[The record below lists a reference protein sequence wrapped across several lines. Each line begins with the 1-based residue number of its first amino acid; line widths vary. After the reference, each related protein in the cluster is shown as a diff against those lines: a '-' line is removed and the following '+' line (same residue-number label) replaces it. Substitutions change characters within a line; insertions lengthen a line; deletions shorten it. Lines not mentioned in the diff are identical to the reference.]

1 MSVGTGIQVI
11 QLFLHPPLGTL
22 RREHIAGMPAEGT
35 QHFQRPRPQADVDA
49 MGIRWL
55 ILSRPPGLGF
65 TPGPV
70 GGSYDR
76 VMMRV
81 AIEHLLQDGEIV
93 VSQEESWNTA
103 TGQILFTES
112 FPFMVHCQPLPGVLV
127 DYWWLVSLTTVP
139 RSLSGRTEAFADA
152 SNNGHRVD
160 SSIVGRDGESGHG
173 ATP

>member
-35 QHFQRPRPQADVDA
+35 QHLQRPRPQADVDA

-76 VMMRV
+76 VMMTI
-81 AIEHLLQDGEIV
+81 ATEHLLQDGEIV
-93 VSQEESWNTA
+93 ESQVESWKTA

-139 RSLSGRTEAFADA
+139 RSLSRRTEAFADA
-152 SNNGHRVD
+152 PNHGHGVH
-160 SSIVGRDGESGHG
+160 SPVIGRNGESGYG
-173 ATP
+173 AAP